1 MKAYIICP
9 ARPLSVNEQ
18 AVIDTHTEQLIFEGW
33 DVYNPRT
40 ALPEQNLTDRAQ
52 AMRGSDWVFVFWD
65 ASNASHF
72 DLGMAFALG
81 KKMDLLHIFDEAKI
95 TDKFVAGMKLIEHFA
110 VVADKTRGASSP
122 ATPRAKKPE
131 TALQPPATY

>member
-18 AVIDTHTEQLIFEGW
+18 AVIDTHTDQLLFEGW

-40 ALPEQNLTDRAQ
+40 ASPEQNLTDRAQ
-52 AMRGSDWVFVFWD
+52 AMRGADWVFVFWD

-95 TDKFVAGMKLIEHFA
+95 TDKFSTGMKLIEHF
-110 VVADKTRGASSP
+110 VALADRTRSAPSP
-122 ATPRAKKPE
+122 ATPQAKKLG
-131 TALQPPATY
+131 TATQPPAAY